1 MLGWLTRLFRQRVE
15 ADASPAVVPP
25 TPEAPPLATPPP
37 ESPLLAT
44 PPPESSQLAIP
55 PPTDSD
61 APIEAAEHSEVLDE
75 AEIADPALEERLL
88 LEITPAATDVDT
100 DAKETCPT
108 CGKTGVFAGPP
119 GQRFCTYCALRDE
132 LFERSAAATE

>member
-1 MLGWLTRLFRQRVE
+1 VLGWLTRLFRQRVE
-15 ADASPAVVPP
+15 ADASPPVLPP
-25 TPEAPPLATPPP
+25 PPEAPLFATPPA
-37 ESPLLAT
+37 ESPL
-44 PPPESSQLAIP
+44 QAIP

-61 APIEAAEHSEVLDE
+61 APIEAAERS
-75 AEIADPALEERLL
+75 EIADAALEEPVL
-88 LEITPAATDVDT
+88 LEIAPAATNVDI
-100 DAKETCPT
+100 DARETCPT